1 MSYELYRRNVQVQ
14 ITHANADAPAL
25 LSRGGE
31 VLSIP
36 KNPFDETLKID
47 FNIATQGHSQSD
59 VSYIELYNL
68 NDKTQSFIKDK
79 QSKVKLLVGYGK
91 NIAIV
96 FDGEITKVMTTR
108 KNGNMVTKIELS
120 LNTDLI
126 TSAHFSRTYA
136 GLISIKTIIQD
147 ALPTFNLPYQNL
159 EVVPDIQ
166 IYNFTFDGRTKDLLD
181 SLLKPAKVNWY
192 MDKNI
197 VYFSLIGKP
206 VSEDVFVITP
216 ENGLIDYPVKTDTGV
231 NVNIL
236 YNPQVALG
244 SHMELK
250 LDNKTTTLDGRRTNL
265 FIQELNGKYK
275 VVSAYHKGSSYDGDM
290 ITTLECHA
298 GE

>member
-14 ITHANADAPAL
+14 ITQANADAPSL
-25 LSRGGE
+25 LSRGGK

-36 KNPFDETLKID
+36 ENPFDETLKID
-47 FNIATQGHSQSD
+47 FNIAMQGHSQSD
-59 VSYIELYNL
+59 ASYIELYNL

-91 NIAIV
+91 NIAVV
-96 FDGEITKVMTTR
+96 FDGEITKVMITR

-120 LNTDLI
+120 SNTDLT
-126 TSAHFSRTYA
+126 TSAHFSKTYA
-136 GLISIKTIIQD
+136 GLVSIKTIIQD
-147 ALPTFNLPYQNL
+147 ALPTFNLPYQNF

-166 IYNFTFDGRTKDLLD
+166 VYNFTFDGRTKDLLD

-206 VSEDVFVITP
+206 VSEDIFVITP
-216 ENGLIDYPVKTDTGV
+216 KNGLIDYPVKTNTGV

-244 SHMELK
+244 KHIEIK
-250 LDNKTTTLDGRRTNL
+250 LDTKTTTLDGRSTNL
-265 FIQELNGKYK
+265 FIQKINGKYK
-275 VVSAYHKGSSYDGDM
+275 VISAYHQGSSYNGDM
-290 ITTLECHA
+290 ITTLECQA
-298 GE
+298 SE